1 MADRVVRFCTA
12 CAHPVEQ
19 RLSHGQLRP
28 VCPNCG
34 WIYFEDPKVA
44 AAVLVMQ
51 DGKALLVRRSIEPQQ
66 GRWSLPAGFVDAGE
80 DPRLAAER
88 EALEETGL
96 QVEASEL
103 LDLISGREH
112 SAGADIVLVFVAIP
126 RGGELRPGDDASEVA
141 FFAPDELPEL
151 AFEATRRS
159 LEAWRARS
167 AGA

>member
-12 CAHPVEQ
+12 CAHPVEE
-19 RLSHGQLRP
+19 RLAHGRLRP

-44 AAVLVMQ
+44 AAVLVAQ
-51 DGKALLVRRSIEPQQ
+51 DGKVLLVRRSIEPQQ

-80 DPRLAAER
+80 DPRLAAQR

-96 QVEASEL
+96 QVEATDL
-103 LDLISGREH
+103 LDVFSGREH
-112 SAGADIVLVFVAIP
+112 SAGADIVLVFLATS
-126 RGGELRPGDDASEVA
+126 RGGEPRPGDDAAEVA
-141 FFAPDELPEL
+141 FFAPGELPEL

-159 LEAWRARS
+159 LEAWQERS